1 MIKNIEEKEKAQL
14 ASNLKNAA
22 EEMLSLNEMENVE
35 GGGIVDINPKCVQN
49 KVAGCGCTIAKPDDS
64 VIP

>member
-1 MIKNIEEKEKAQL
+1 MEEKEKTQL

-35 GGGIVDINPKCVQN
+35 GGGIVDINPKFV
-49 KVAGCGCTIAKPDDS
+49 
-64 VIP
+64 

>member
-1 MIKNIEEKEKAQL
+1 MIKNMEEKEKAQL

-35 GGGIVDINPKCVQN
+35 GGGI
-49 KVAGCGCTIAKPDDS
+49 
-64 VIP
+64 